1 MSGNI
6 LNFVRA
12 NSTGLQTP
20 AKDNVRTFTDN
31 FIRDFALAHQ
41 MSEIKMLT
49 LPSAWWR
56 FETNIKRRL
65 KAVGISVDI
74 KGIEKSWKIFCMAA
88 MNIPRSYK
96 MGDMISQDL
105 SEKHNCQVVHN
116 GNRCSIMHLDVFDYM
131 EKTSNYFQCIWLD
144 TNSPAT
150 AFDQRLNLVSRVI
163 DTHGPAV
170 FAITFLKG
178 RENRVIPKNRV
189 EYISSI
195 IRKADPRMRLKVHFE
210 YMDSSPMIHLI
221 YSTDEVTSGIITDI
235 PQYK

>member
-12 NSTGLQTP
+12 NSTGLDTP

-31 FIRDFALAHQ
+31 FIREFAIAHR
-41 MSEIKMLT
+41 MSELKILT

-56 FETNIKRRL
+56 FEQNLRRRL
-65 KAVGISVDI
+65 KAAEISLDI
-74 KGIEKSWKIFCMAA
+74 VGIEKSWKIFCMAA
-88 MNIPRSYK
+88 MNIPTSYR

-116 GNRCSIMHLDVFDYM
+116 GNRCSILNLDIFDYM

-144 TNSPAT
+144 TNSPLT
-150 AFDQRLNLVSRVI
+150 SFDERLHLVSRVI
-163 DTHGPAV
+163 DPARPGV

-178 RENRVIPKNRV
+178 RENRVIPKDRV
-189 EYISSI
+189 RYVSSMISV
-195 IRKADPRMRLKVHFE
+195 ADPRMKLRAHFE

-221 YSTDEVTSGIITDI
+221 YSTDESASGVITKV